1 MLSHEGNE
9 NGEKTTI
16 GQISKKALHVQ
27 HTFFL
32 YTSLPLFCTTTMW
45 NFQKL
50 PGYTFYKGNVVCVLV
65 HFFSLPLNF
74 TLVATSISHFLTAA
88 TNFACW
94 PSNKESLLC
103 FFISRSSSLLLFFS
117 LNFTGLSP
125 TFSFS
130 MSFSFSAFQICHT
143 WQLI

>member
-27 HTFFL
+27 HTLFL

-103 FFISRSSSLLLFFS
+103 FLSLALALCC
-117 LNFTGLSP
+117 
-125 TFSFS
+125 SFS
-130 MSFSFSAFQICHT
+130 HWTSLACHLLSLFLCLFLSLYSKFVT
-143 WQLI
+143 HDN